1 MTVQE
6 LANAMSVADTE
17 IVRILF
23 VKGMAVNITSKLGY
37 DDRAGSKRAGS
48 RNRDRR
54 AKPKPAK
61 SPRWWVQKTWNT
73 YSDVH
78 Q

>member
-6 LANAMSVADTE
+6 LAQALATPDTE

-37 DDRAGSKRAGS
+37 SDNHAGSKRAGS
-48 RNRDRR
+48 RET
-54 AKPKPAK
+54 AEPEAEAK
-61 SPRWWVQKTWNT
+61 SPRWWVPKT
-73 YSDVH
+73 
-78 Q
+78 